1 MKFRYGKSGEK
12 RKRRGIVEPDPAP
25 IDVCKGQMWFLKRG
39 PNVEN
44 NFFSWQI
51 FLTLETVRTMG
62 QWFNEGK
69 ALHKSVRHPCGCL
82 SLIHI

>member
-51 FLTLETVRTMG
+51 FLTLETQCA
-62 QWFNEGK
+62 QWDNGLTREK
-69 ALHKSVRHPCGCL
+69 PCTKVCGTL
-82 SLIHI
+82 VGAV